1 MCDLESI
8 MVMPKRVK
16 FSELQ
21 VGDRVLR
28 GRRNNLT
35 YKTVAEIRSTNR
47 VDRRLRPKR
56 VIFTDG
62 TDLCLWENTDM
73 FITRIRGEVTEST
86 FTTSMT
92 TEVLPYLEYAY
103 QALRC
108 LQSLEVSAATD
119 PKHVEDVRRLGCMID
134 RFKKRVDAEVNSVNA
149 YKEVKGA
156 K

>member
-35 YKTVAEIRSTNR
+35 YMTVAKIQSINHGYGLMRSR
-47 VDRRLRPKR
+47 K

-62 TDLCLWENTDM
+62 SELSLWDNTDV
-73 FITRIRGEVTEST
+73 FITRIRGEIIEST

-108 LQSLEVSAATD
+108 LQSLEVSAAID
-119 PKHVEDVRRLGCMID
+119 PKQIEDVRKLGCMID
-134 RFKKRVDAEVNSVNA
+134 RFKKRVDT
-149 YKEVKGA
+149 EVKTLHGG
-156 K
+156 KE